1 MCWTAVAAIFHEERR
16 SVGVVD
22 LASGSL
28 RSLGCCRDQN
38 EASWRVNDH
47 LADLRRVCNGIEGS
61 RVIPLVRDPERAR
74 MAVRNTPGVD
84 KFGVGDRGQSRD
96 VRNQI
101 GLDKFRAAVR
111 TSGHGHHYY
120 KRRAQ

>member
-1 MCWTAVAAIFHEERR
+1 MCGTTVSAIFHEERR
-16 SVGVVD
+16 SVDVAD

-61 RVIPLVRDPERAR
+61 RVIPLVRDPERTR
-74 MAVRNTPGVD
+74 RAVGNTPGVE
-84 KFGVGDRGQSRD
+84 KFAGGDRGQSRAF
-96 VRNQI
+96 RNKCVLTKLQP
-101 GLDKFRAAVR
+101 
-111 TSGHGHHYY
+111 
-120 KRRAQ
+120 